1 MKQFTKI
8 ACLVFALVFCAMG
21 LISCGSADYTEN
33 NTTYVIGAT
42 GPLTGDNASYG
53 VSVKNGAMLAVKEI
67 NANGGLNGVLFT
79 FEMVDDVSAA
89 DKAATG
95 YTSLFEKGM
104 QVSLGSVTSGSA
116 KSFGEAAK
124 EDNVIFMTPSASA
137 ADVIAVGDHGF
148 RVCFGD
154 PQQGTIAADEL
165 TETYSKIGVIYDI
178 SDTYSSG
185 IYEAFEERMTE
196 LNKTKGTDYI
206 VKTFNKENNK
216 DFSTQVGDLKA
227 AGCDVLFLPFYYTE
241 AGLVA
246 KKAAQENYNVPIF
259 GSDGLDGIADQLDDT
274 VTAEIKYITPFDVKS
289 DDADVKAFVEAYEEE
304 YDALPD
310 QFAADG
316 YDAVMILFEA
326 MKKANVNHLTISASD
341 LTELLKPILTGGEF
355 KYSGVTGK
363 NMTWD
368 ATGSCNKD
376 ANIVALDR

>member
-326 MKKANVNHLTISASD
+326 MKKANVNDVTISASD